1 MDDEKG
7 VAPVM
12 LTGEKGLDLLGVDV
26 MVKVPDLG
34 FQIAQ
39 DVRVPLVE
47 EFEEDLYLLEAGV
60 DLFPVVELREE
71 GIAFPEDVRGF
82 LAVVVETRLAQFLLE
97 GGETFF
103 PGSEVKDAS

>member
-12 LTGEKGLDLLGVDV
+12 LTGKKGLDFLGVDV
-26 MVKVPDLG
+26 IVQAFDLG
-34 FQIAQ
+34 LQIVQ
-39 DVRVPLVE
+39 DVRVPFVE
-47 EFEEDLYLLEAGV
+47 ELEKDLYLLETGV

-82 LAVVVETRLAQFLLE
+82 LAVVVETRLAQFFLE